1 VRFRSVFKGTKADLN
16 TKGLPLQ
23 GIYLADGPQP
33 SLDSHIAIVDT
44 NTLGSVVDPSVAAM
58 SSDTDPLVVTAVG
71 IERDGLRANWLA
83 FNSSMANADASVSW
97 AGVYVS
103 KLPNKIKP

>member
-1 VRFRSVFKGTKADLN
+1 
-16 TKGLPLQ
+16 
-23 GIYLADGPQP
+23 
-33 SLDSHIAIVDT
+33 
-44 NTLGSVVDPSVAAM
+44 VVDPSVAAM
-58 SSDTDPLVVTAVG
+58 SSDTDPLIVTAVG

-103 KLPNKIKP
+103 KLPNKINP

>member
-1 VRFRSVFKGTKADLN
+1 
-16 TKGLPLQ
+16 
-23 GIYLADGPQP
+23 
-33 SLDSHIAIVDT
+33 
-44 NTLGSVVDPSVAAM
+44 M
-58 SSDTDPLVVTAVG
+58 SSDTDPLIVTAVG

-103 KLPNKIKP
+103 KLPNKINP